1 MGLFKQKVE
10 VLIEPSRHERDKD
23 HECIFHVGKPVFVKV
38 SVRNKLD
45 APATVTVQCPGFS
58 PASQTSS
65 IAAKSDKIDAPLG
78 FHIADVSGD
87 QTLTVTVAGLPAE
100 TRTLHVK
107 RVVPRAQFQSP
118 AVIPAKGKYTAGEQV
133 RLSVALDNPALEDGS
148 GVEIV
153 ALPAAPALFAAPIKV
168 AFNKGLKTPTAEV
181 AFNIDGAARGDYT
194 LSLRADAA
202 LAGGKKLSPGDPKYV
217 SASIKVVEPTT
228 PKVSF
233 DPVPFSPQKDDY
245 EVGEKVRVRLRL
257 SQRAVEAGTHAKVVC
272 LGLDPSPVQ
281 VDFPVGTD
289 RAEAEVTCK
298 TASDRPYDA
307 TLQIATKAAQKC
319 ERTLSDAENLW
330 KKKIKISQSVNRT
343 ARFSENQPFV
353 PEEPYTPGEMLRVTV
368 SLDRPAGVGGARVL
382 VKSAAFEQAIDLLIP
397 EGHQSFSDTATIKRD
412 VDGPQTAVLELPPP
426 PPPPNPPP
434 QLLLDEKF
442 KLTKFKVRALPK
454 LKFVGK
460 DGEATWIEPAG
471 PYFAGQSVT
480 LKVALDQPAPRSSG
494 ARFKVESTALDE
506 SPLEAV
512 IPPGQSEA
520 SIGVRL
526 GNGSNGDQSIK
537 LQPETLTCRVLPPS
551 DALRF
556 VKVRTAPK
564 VTFSRATEDKIKDK
578 EYQEGASED
587 LIVEL
592 DEACKEEALAR
603 IKSPAFG
610 GMVYV
615 ASFKAGEKTAKVK
628 VKFKKGFKRPAP
640 APTQNRRQ
648 GGGSQSPPPPPP
660 PPPPIP
666 QQPISVWGEMNCE
679 ADKALRNPSVPASI
693 RKNVILARVEG
704 PADFDASDPAMP
716 CPRTGDTAVHEP
728 CNQHALEIIEEHGKT
743 DSGNADD
750 KDQSLRR
757 AERGKSGTL
766 GNFVVVYKKSGA
778 VVPARPGPATGRGRL
793 GIGASQVGEQWATG
807 LPPAPPALPPPPAQ
821 NQGGGGGQAP
831 PPLPPPQALPP
842 PPPPPPPPPEDAFV
856 IQDPATIQM
865 IAGRDPKH
873 VAVDL
878 RAGAVDDERFHGTWV
893 TLQLDDDAYFC
904 NEPILGEDGE
914 PRRHPIVRVKKL
926 GESGEW
932 LPVEVKKPG
941 DVHDDAVAKKKLH
954 KFRVYRGKQPWD
966 KFEPGE
972 DAGAA
977 KKGAA
982 KVGNFLLRVT
992 PFGEILSAIA
1002 NKLAPPIQKY
1012 EVWVDTC
1019 GSVDAARPCRYR
1031 DNPLAPPP
1039 AARRMR
1045 TILEVYPSDEFCLK
1059 LSIKPF
1065 PFNMWG
1071 VEGEKL
1077 EPTGELKPVN
1087 NPFAGDQWSKQS
1099 GFYGNKPEPEQLGGA
1114 SQHDSIKMK
1123 ASDAISTDVAVGDNL
1138 QRQPTEEAVTVEED
1152 DVTFLKTRKE
1162 RSSWVDGAMGGG
1174 VGAMGSTPESRQALW
1189 SAPKKR
1195 AFHTADKSK
1204 LPATFDDVNDPDYSK
1219 SGEFAQGLKKF
1230 LDRVEVSLTMN
1241 GRNERAFN
1249 DIAKAIAAIVY
1260 AVKGTLDVLSSVGD
1274 MIPSWGWSF
1283 QISAGFLEGDLSWRW
1298 GWKEYEDHRVFSWNE
1313 IVAKCTLFRISAK
1326 LDFGARVSVLVAKCE
1341 AVIYIQIMGALS
1353 LDVSYETPGPEFSD
1367 SLGPFDVG
1375 FTATTKAEA
1384 GANIVLIHEHFFQFN
1399 AAIRTGFAFTFRFLR
1414 VPPKGSPGVMYERR
1428 FLGLTWGITFNL
1440 ICVKEI
1446 RKEWAIIKPNPPE
1459 FPAKTEILFP
1469 KSARTGY
1476 AGTRFK
1482 LTDTWRRI
1490 KFEYAKL
1497 ESVLAGWHDF
1507 QMAMV
1512 ALRDPASVTAGV
1524 KWPETE
1530 YPYDYESGHDFA
1542 GDGAFNERAEWLT
1555 QWTRTEAAIYKW
1567 TAAVQHRQTLN
1578 MGKLRAVGEKLQKH
1592 IPVMKARIA
1601 GVKKTM
1607 VEFHQRFFVPL
1618 KQIDHE
1624 LDEFEDRGMD
1634 VPEAALYQAKNAAKT
1649 VSEAKSLADKPVSEG
1664 EKALGKLNLYLNQL
1678 GETDLWWP

>member
-10 VLIEPSRHERDKD
+10 VLLEPSRHERDKD

-65 IAAKSDKIDAPLG
+65 IGAHSDRIDAPLG

-87 QTLTVTVAGLPAE
+87 QTLTVTVAGLTPE
-100 TRTLHVK
+100 TRTIHVK
-107 RVVPRAQFQSP
+107 RVVPKAIFQSP
-118 AVIPAKGKYTAGEQV
+118 AVIPAKARYTAGEQV

-148 GVEIV
+148 GVEVV
-153 ALPAAPALFAAPIKV
+153 ATPDTPRLLAAPIKV
-168 AFNKGLKTPTAEV
+168 TFNKGLKTPTAEV

-194 LSLRADAA
+194 LSLRPDASLSGA
-202 LAGGKKLSPGDPKYV
+202 QKLAPGDPKYT

-228 PKVSF
+228 PKVTF
-233 DPVPFSPQKDDY
+233 DPVPFSPQKDEY

-289 RAEAEVTCK
+289 RAEVEVTCK

-307 TLQIATKAAQKC
+307 MLLVATKAANKC
-319 ERTLSDAENLW
+319 ERSSADAENLW
-330 KKKIKISQSVNRT
+330 KKRIKISQSVNRT

-353 PEEPYTPGEMLRVTV
+353 PEEPYTPGELVRVTV

-382 VKSAAFEQAIDLLIP
+382 VKSAAFEQALDLLIP
-397 EGHQSFSDTATIKRD
+397 EGHQAFSDVATIKRD
-412 VDGPQTAVLELPPP
+412 VDGPQTAVLEVPPPALPPAP
-426 PPPPNPPP
+426 AV
-434 QLLLDEKF
+434 QMLLHEKF
-442 KLTKFKVRALPK
+442 KTTKFKVRALPK
-454 LKFVGK
+454 LKFAGK
-460 DGEATWIEPAG
+460 GDDTAWIEPAG

-480 LKVALDQPAPRSSG
+480 LKIALDQPAPRSSG
-494 ARFKVESTALDE
+494 ARFKIESTAFDE
-506 SPLEAV
+506 SPIDAQ

-520 SIGVRL
+520 AIGVRL
-526 GNGSNGDQSIK
+526 ARGSNGDQSIK
-537 LQPETLTCRVLPPS
+537 LVPDTLTCRVPTPT
-551 DALRF
+551 DALRM

-564 VTFSRATEDKIKDK
+564 VTFSRATEDKLRDK
-578 EYQEGASED
+578 EYREGASEE

-610 GMVYV
+610 GMIYV
-615 ASFKAGEKTAKVK
+615 ASFKPGEKTAKVK
-628 VKFKKGFKRPAP
+628 VKFKKGFKRPSP
-640 APTQNRRQ
+640 PQSPRS
-648 GGGSQSPPPPPP
+648 GSQQSNPPPPPP
-660 PPPPIP
+660 PTPPLP
-666 QQPISVWGEMNCE
+666 QQPIAVWGELNCE
-679 ADKALRNPSVPASI
+679 ANTAPRVATDSTSR
-693 RKNVILARVEG
+693 RKNVVLVRVEG
-704 PADFDASDPAMP
+704 PADYDASNPAMP
-716 CPRTGDTAVHEP
+716 CPQTGDTTAHAP
-728 CNQHALEIIEEHGKT
+728 CNQHAIEIIEEHGK
-743 DSGNADD
+743 DESGNSDD
-750 KDQSLRR
+750 KDHSLRR

-766 GNFVVVYKKSGA
+766 GNFVVVYKKNGA
-778 VVPARPGPATGRGRL
+778 LVPARPGPASGRGRL
-793 GIGASQVGEQWATG
+793 AIGASQRGSAWSNPQS
-807 LPPAPPALPPPPAQ
+807 ALPPPPAP
-821 NQGGGGGQAP
+821 ASS
-831 PPLPPPQALPP
+831 
-842 PPPPPPPPPEDAFV
+842 PPPEDAFV
-856 IQDPATIQM
+856 LQDPATIQV
-865 IAGRDPKH
+865 IAGRDPRH
-873 VAVDL
+873 TAVDL
-878 RAGAVDDERFHGTWV
+878 RAGAVDDERFHGTWIA
-893 TLQLDDDAYFC
+893 LQLDDDAYFC
-904 NEPILGEDGE
+904 EEPILCEDGE
-914 PRRHPIVRVKKL
+914 LRRHPIVRVKKL
-926 GESGEW
+926 GASGEW
-932 LPVEVKKPG
+932 LPVEIKKPG
-941 DVHDDAVAKKKLH
+941 DVHDDAVAKKKLY

-966 KFEPGE
+966 KFETGE
-972 DAGAA
+972 DDGTV

-982 KVGNFLLRVT
+982 KVGNLLLRVT

-1002 NKLAPPIQKY
+1002 NKIAPPIQKY

-1019 GSVDAARPCRYR
+1019 GSVDDARPCRYR
-1031 DNPLAPPP
+1031 TNPLAPPP
-1039 AARRMR
+1039 AVRRMR
-1045 TILEVYPSDEFCLK
+1045 TIIEVYPSDEFCLK

-1065 PFNMWG
+1065 PFNVWG

-1087 NPFAGDQWSKQS
+1087 NPFAADQWSRES
-1099 GFYGNKPEPEQLGGA
+1099 GFYGNKPEPAQLGGA
-1114 SQHDSIKMK
+1114 TQHDSIKMK
-1123 ASDAISTDVAVGDNL
+1123 PSDAISTDIAVGDSLN
-1138 QRQPTEEAVTVEED
+1138 RAPTQEAVTVEED

-1174 VGAMGSTPESRQALW
+1174 LGAMGSTPETRQVLW

-1195 AFHTADKSK
+1195 AFHTADKSR
-1204 LPATFDDVNDPDYSK
+1204 LPATFDDVNDPDFSK

-1241 GRNERAFN
+1241 GRNEKAFN
-1249 DIAKAIAAIVY
+1249 DVAKAVAAIVY

-1274 MIPSWGWSF
+1274 MVPSWGWSF
-1283 QISAGFLEGDLSWRW
+1283 QVSAGFLEGDLSWRW

-1326 LDFGARVSVLVAKCE
+1326 LDFGARVSVLVARCE
-1341 AVIYIQIMGALS
+1341 AVVYIQLMGALG
-1353 LDVSYETPGPEFSD
+1353 LDASYETPGPEYAD

-1375 FTATTKAEA
+1375 FTATTRAEA

-1414 VPPKGSPGVMYERR
+1414 VPPKGSPGILYERR

-1440 ICVKEI
+1440 VCVKEI

-1512 ALRDPASVTAGV
+1512 ARRDPASVVAPA
-1524 KWPETE
+1524 KWPETR
-1530 YPYDYESGHDFA
+1530 YPYDYEEGHDFSA
-1542 GDGAFNERAEWLT
+1542 EGAFSERAEWLT
-1555 QWTRTEAAIYKW
+1555 QWNKTEAALYKW
-1567 TAAVQHRQTLN
+1567 TAAVQRRQTLN
-1578 MGKLRAVGEKLQKH
+1578 MGKIRAIGEKLQKH
-1592 IPVMKARIA
+1592 IPEMKARIA
-1601 GVKKTM
+1601 VVKKTM
-1607 VEFHQRFFVPL
+1607 SEFHQRFFVPL
-1618 KQIDHE
+1618 KQLDHE
-1624 LDEFEDRGMD
+1624 MDEFEDRGLD
-1634 VPEAALYQAKNAAKT
+1634 VPEAALYQAKHAART
-1649 VSEAKSLADKPVSEG
+1649 VSEARSLAEKPVSEG
-1664 EKALGKLNLYLNQL
+1664 EKLLGKLNLYLNQL